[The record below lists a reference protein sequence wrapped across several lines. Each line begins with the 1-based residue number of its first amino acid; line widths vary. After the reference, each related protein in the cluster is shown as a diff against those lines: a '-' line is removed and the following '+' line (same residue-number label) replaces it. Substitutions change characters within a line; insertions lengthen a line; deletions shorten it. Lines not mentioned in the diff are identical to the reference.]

1 MDDISVDV
9 PNHEDS
15 SDNLELVRLVAQFS
29 EKLGDYHPLVKLLK
43 VTCCQNIL
51 SPVWLWIKFNLLSKF
66 PFKDEKL
73 GWHVQVTFREERVI
87 VVHQKTEQA
96 KDDPSHVGDPTF
108 VFQWELQLIFT
119 IDMKKFLDSSFAITN
134 LVFSSKMDGS
144 KYKKFKKLIGDWQET
159 STVFMQ
165 EDRFP
170 RCSPS
175 ISRKRSAKKSRSR
188 NPSPKAA
195 RKKEI
200 PQKKGK
206 NWKFP

>member
-1 MDDISVDV
+1 
-9 PNHEDS
+9 
-15 SDNLELVRLVAQFS
+15 
-29 EKLGDYHPLVKLLK
+29 
-43 VTCCQNIL
+43 
-51 SPVWLWIKFNLLSKF
+51 
-66 PFKDEKL
+66 
-73 GWHVQVTFREERVI
+73 VQVTFREERVI

-200 PQKKGK
+200 PQKKEKIGSFRKVQSDPLALRQNVERRGTADDAKIRTIVEDAKIIRGTIDDFRGSPKKSPGK
-206 NWKFP
+206 KETATKKMV